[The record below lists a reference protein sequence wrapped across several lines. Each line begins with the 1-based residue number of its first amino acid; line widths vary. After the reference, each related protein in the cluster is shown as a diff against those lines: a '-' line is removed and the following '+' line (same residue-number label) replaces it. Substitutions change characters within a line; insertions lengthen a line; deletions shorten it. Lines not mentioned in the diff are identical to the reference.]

1 MKNVGIL
8 THCIANNFGANL
20 QALSTASYLRK
31 NGFNPVFFFWD
42 EYLVKRSRNINQE
55 QMNIHRLFLK
65 NNGFFLSES
74 CKSDADF
81 LRIINQMN
89 IQNIIV
95 GSDAV
100 LTVKSFIDRIRFRKF
115 IIPYLSEKSADSE
128 FPNPFWVPFASKLE
142 KCRYFY
148 LSPSCQSSN
157 YGFLRKKK
165 IFQMK
170 KQMLCFS
177 YLSARDAYTAKMIQ
191 HLSECNRKV
200 PVTPDP
206 VWGFNQNVSN
216 IPSKDDVVKK
226 FGIEK
231 DYILTSYYKN
241 EEPSKEWLDELRNVA
256 NENGVE
262 VYALP
267 MPQGIFCSNLPQI
280 QLPLDPLDWYA
291 LIRYSK
297 GYVGNNMHP
306 IIVAMHNCVPFYSI
320 DQHGKKLGKFLFDKT
335 SKVYD
340 LLQRFNMLEYR
351 IKATKIK
358 KVSAARVFYQLQNFD
373 RNREREISQKMS
385 DDYMDMM
392 KNICSMFL

>member
-1 MKNVGIL
+1 MKKIGIM

-20 QALSTASYLRK
+20 QALSTASYLQR
-31 NGFNPVFFFWD
+31 NGFCPVFFFWD
-42 EYLVKRSRNINQE
+42 AYLKKRSLNMNKTQLDLHRN
-55 QMNIHRLFLK
+55 
-65 NNGFFLSES
+65 FLSRHGFEVS
-74 CKSDADF
+74 SPCCSDDDF
-81 LRIINQMN
+81 VHMIKENDIHN
-89 IQNIIV
+89 ILV

-100 LTVKSFIDRIRFRKF
+100 LTVESLVDRLTVRKLVPRIRPKV
-115 IIPYLSEKSADSE
+115 EDKE
-128 FPNPFWVPFASKLE
+128 FPNPFWVPFAKKL
-142 KCRYFY
+142 KDCSFFY

-157 YGFLRKKK
+157 YEFLRKKK
-165 IFQMK
+165 VLQMK
-170 KQMLCFS
+170 RQMQLFS
-177 YLSARDAYTAKMIQ
+177 YLSARDSYTAKMIRY
-191 HLSECNRKV
+191 LSECNCEV

-241 EEPSKEWLDELRNVA
+241 EEPSKDWLDELRNVA
-256 NENGVE
+256 KENGVE

-280 QLPLDPLDWYA
+280 QLPIDPLDWYA

-306 IIVAMHNCVPFYSI
+306 IIVAMHNCVPFYSV
-320 DQHGKKLGKFLFDKT
+320 DQHGKKIGKFLFDKT